1 MAKIMQQR
9 VAMALIGALAAA
21 SLYFL
26 GEILDRELLG
36 QRASVAL
43 VVFTATFFSAL
54 LTTAGPLSIP
64 RAAIGAACL
73 AAALAGLVSLAGLR
87 YPRVEGL
94 AEQPANGVMGLVLAL
109 LPLPFLIAAAAG
121 PGWRHY
127 PTLFTQA
134 WSIFVRTSLAWIFVG
149 LVWGVILLSTTL
161 FGLVG
166 LTLIDDLLNIPIM
179 PWLIT
184 GLTLGLALAVVTELS
199 DYVSPFLILR
209 LLRLMLPPVLLVLAV
224 FLLAL
229 PLRGLSGLFGGLSA
243 AATLLA
249 MVAAGATLV
258 TSAVDQGDAEA
269 TQSALMRRAT
279 QALSL
284 ILPLPAGL
292 AAWAIWLRVDQYGW
306 TPSRIFAA
314 LVALI
319 ALGYGLSYALAV
331 LRGAGWM
338 ERIRRANVAMA
349 LGVIGLA
356 ALWLTP
362 VLNAD
367 RISAQSQYARFINSG
382 DAAVLDLWQLRQW
395 GKAGAD
401 VIAML
406 EKTATEPGQ
415 EALAAKLAESDAA
428 PDQPSPDA
436 AALRATLTAGMP
448 VQPGSATATRDAI
461 LGLADSSDLAY
472 WADRCTDPLPQG
484 GPGCVLVVADFLIG
498 LPGEEA
504 LLILRQSDG
513 YISYDGLV
521 MADGLLQHRA
531 VISPFGDLPDY
542 ASGAAMI
549 RELQKAP
556 PALLAAPVN
565 QIQSGGINLML
576 QP

>member
-26 GEILDRELLG
+26 GKIIDQNLLAE
-36 QRASVAL
+36 RSALAVVA
-43 VVFTATFFSAL
+43 FTATFFTAL
-54 LTTAGPLSIP
+54 LSTAGPLSLG
-64 RAAIGAACL
+64 RAALGAAGL
-73 AAALAGLVSLAGLR
+73 GAAVSALVSLAGMR
-87 YPRVEGL
+87 YATLGDMSN
-94 AEQPANGVMGLVLAL
+94 QPATGVMIVVLGL
-109 LPLPFLIAAAAG
+109 LPMPFLIAAAG
-121 PGWRHY
+121 EGWRHY

-134 WSIFVRTSLAWIFVG
+134 WSIFVRTSLAWVFVG

-269 TQSALMRRAT
+269 TQSALMRQAT
-279 QALSL
+279 QALTL

-319 ALGYGLSYALAV
+319 ALGYGLTYALAV

-367 RISAQSQYARFINSG
+367 RISAQSHYARFINSG
-382 DAAVLDLWQLRQW
+382 DAAVLDLWQVRQW

-415 EALAAKLAESDAA
+415 EALAAKLAETDAA

-448 VQPGSATATRDAI
+448 VQPASAMATRDAI
-461 LGLADSSDLAY
+461 LGLADPSDLAY
-472 WADRCTDPLPQG
+472 WADRCADPLPQG

-513 YISYDGLV
+513 YISYDGLAV
-521 MADGLLQHRA
+521 DAGLLQRRS
-531 VISPFGDLPDY
+531 VISPFGALPDF
-542 ASGAAMI
+542 ASGVALI

-556 PALLAAPVN
+556 PTLAPAPFN

>member
-26 GEILDRELLG
+26 GKIIDQNLLAE
-36 QRASVAL
+36 RSALAL
-43 VVFTATFFSAL
+43 VAFTATFFTAL
-54 LTTAGPLSIP
+54 LSTAGPLSLA
-64 RAAIGAACL
+64 RAALGAAGL
-73 AAALAGLVSLAGLR
+73 GVAVSALVSLAGLR
-87 YPRVEGL
+87 YVTLGDMTN
-94 AEQPANGVMGLVLAL
+94 QPATGVMIVVLAL
-109 LPLPFLIAAAAG
+109 LPMPFLIAAAG
-121 PGWRHY
+121 QGWRHY

-134 WSIFVRTSLAWIFVG
+134 WSIFVRTSLAWVFVG

-269 TQSALMRRAT
+269 TQPALMRRAT

-338 ERIRRANVAMA
+338 GRIRRANVGMA
-349 LGVIGLA
+349 LGLIGLA

-362 VLNAD
+362 ALNAD
-367 RISAQSQYARFINSG
+367 RISAQSQYARFISSG

-401 VIAML
+401 VIATL

-415 EALAAKLAESDAA
+415 EALAAKLAESDVAA
-428 PDQPSPDA
+428 DQPSPDA

-448 VQPGSATATRDAI
+448 VQPASATATRDAI
-461 LGLADSSDLAY
+461 LGLADPSDLAY
-472 WADRCTDPLPQG
+472 WADRCADPLPQG

-498 LPGEEA
+498 LAGEEA

-521 MADGLLQHRA
+521 LDAGLLQRRS
-531 VISPFGDLPDY
+531 VIAPFGALPDY

-549 RELQKAP
+549 RTLQKAP
-556 PALLAAPVN
+556 PSLEPAPYN
-565 QIQSGGINLML
+565 QIRSGVVNLML

>member
-26 GEILDRELLG
+26 GKIIDQNLLAE
-36 QRASVAL
+36 RSALAL
-43 VVFTATFFSAL
+43 VAFTATFFTAL
-54 LTTAGPLSIP
+54 LSTAGPLSLA
-64 RAAIGAACL
+64 RAALGAVGLGVAVS
-73 AAALAGLVSLAGLR
+73 ALVSLAGLR
-87 YPRVEGL
+87 YVTLGDMTN
-94 AEQPANGVMGLVLAL
+94 QPATGVMIVVLAL
-109 LPLPFLIAAAAG
+109 LPMPFLIASAG
-121 PGWRHY
+121 QGWRHY

-134 WSIFVRTSLAWIFVG
+134 WSIFVRTSLAWVFVG
-149 LVWGVILLSTTL
+149 LVWGAILLSTTL

-224 FLLAL
+224 FLLTL
-229 PLRGLSGLFGGLSA
+229 PLRGLSA

-269 TQSALMRRAT
+269 TQPALMRRAT

-338 ERIRRANVAMA
+338 GRIRRANVGMA
-349 LGVIGLA
+349 LGLIGLA

-362 VLNAD
+362 ALNAD
-367 RISAQSQYARFINSG
+367 RISAQSQYARFISSG

-395 GKAGAD
+395 GKAGA
-401 VIAML
+401 
-406 EKTATEPGQ
+406 E
-415 EALAAKLAESDAA
+415 
-428 PDQPSPDA
+428 
-436 AALRATLTAGMP
+436 
-448 VQPGSATATRDAI
+448 
-461 LGLADSSDLAY
+461 
-472 WADRCTDPLPQG
+472 
-484 GPGCVLVVADFLIG
+484 
-498 LPGEEA
+498 
-504 LLILRQSDG
+504 
-513 YISYDGLV
+513 
-521 MADGLLQHRA
+521 
-531 VISPFGDLPDY
+531 
-542 ASGAAMI
+542 
-549 RELQKAP
+549 
-556 PALLAAPVN
+556 
-565 QIQSGGINLML
+565 
-576 QP
+576 